1 MSSDSTSTPPPSSL
15 VGGKYELRGLIGRG
29 GMGSVYEGRHHS
41 LGTPVAIKFI
51 DVEHANSAD
60 AKTRFDTEARA
71 AATIQSKHAIQIYD
85 HGVTDDGRPFIVMEL
100 LVGEAL
106 DKRITRLGVISLE
119 ETARIIRQVARA
131 LARAHERGIIH
142 RDLKPE
148 NIFLVRG
155 PDDDEDIAKVL
166 DFGIAKI
173 KSTPGAVGISS
184 STKTGTLLGTP
195 FFMSPEQARGLRTV
209 DQRSDLWS
217 LGVIVFKC
225 VTGILPFDGE
235 SLGDLLV
242 KICTAPIP
250 LPSHVRGD
258 LPPHLDG
265 WTVRALDREPDHRF
279 QTATE
284 LAESLAAVAG
294 LPTVRGGPSSANLP
308 DPNSYSPSS
317 PYSPRPVSSGEAHA
331 RTAREPVP
339 FSGPEYAQAIPPA
352 TSAPLTASTPQPVRR
367 SSKLG
372 YLAGA
377 VIGLAAGFTGV
388 FYLVAGLRAS
398 SVPGIAS
405 PSAPPPESASAASP
419 PPASAA
425 WTAAPPADTSA
436 SPPVPPLEPP
446 PAAAAHPAKPPATK
460 STQKPP
466 KTTTTTP
473 PVATAL
479 PPAGAVLP
487 AAPPTPP
494 KQAPANAGEPGY

>member
-1 MSSDSTSTPPPSSL
+1 MSSDGTSSPPPSSL

-51 DVEHANSAD
+51 DAEHANSSD
-60 AKTRFDTEARA
+60 AKSRFDTEARA
-71 AATIQSKHAIQIYD
+71 AATIQSKHAIQIFD
-85 HGVTDDGRPFIVMEL
+85 HGVTEDGRPFIVMEL

-106 DKRITRLGVISLE
+106 DKRIERLGVISLQ
-119 ETARIIRQVARA
+119 ETAQIIRQVARA
-131 LARAHERGIIH
+131 LSRAHERGIIH

-155 PDDDEDIAKVL
+155 PDDDDDIAKVL

-225 VTGILPFDGE
+225 VTGVLPFDGE

-242 KICTAPIP
+242 KICTSPIP
-250 LPSHVRGD
+250 MPSRVRPD
-258 LPPHLDG
+258 LPQYLDG
-265 WTVRALDREPDHRF
+265 WTARALERDPDHRF
-279 QTATE
+279 QSATE
-284 LAESLAAVAG
+284 LADSLGAIAG
-294 LPTVRGGPSSANLP
+294 LPFARGGPSSANLP
-308 DPNSYSPSS
+308 EPGSYVPSS

-331 RTAREPVP
+331 PTANAPAP

-352 TSAPLTASTPQPVRR
+352 TSAPLTASTPQPTRR
-367 SSKLG
+367 SGSLV
-372 YLAGA
+372 YIVGA
-377 VIGLAAGFTGV
+377 IVGLAAGFVGVLYLVTGLKTSTATGV
-388 FYLVAGLRAS
+388 TA
-398 SVPGIAS
+398 
-405 PSAPPPESASAASP
+405 PSAPPPESAAAAAP
-419 PPASAA
+419 PPTTPSTA
-425 WTAAPPADTSA
+425 AAPPAETSA
-436 SPPVPPLEPP
+436 APPVPPLLPPP
-446 PAAAAHPAKPPATK
+446 PATPAQPAKAAAKPG
-460 STQKPP
+460 QKPQKP
-466 KTTTTTP
+466 STSTL
-473 PVATAL
+473 PVVTAL
-479 PPAGAVLP
+479 PQAGPALP

-494 KQAPANAGEPGY
+494 KAAAPNAGEPGY